1 MEGKGGKKNSESS
14 KSRGEE
20 KRRRKR
26 EREREAA
33 GRRETRRKG
42 KCLEFSKEINREE
55 RQQQAETI
63 VLRSRSNVV
72 KVAVAC
78 PLFSL
83 EI

>member
-1 MEGKGGKKNSESS
+1 ML
-14 KSRGEE
+14 RV
-20 KRRRKR
+20 
-26 EREREAA
+26 
-33 GRRETRRKG
+33 
-42 KCLEFSKEINREE
+42 SKEINREE

>member
-1 MEGKGGKKNSESS
+1 MRVVNREGKKRE
-14 KSRGEE
+14 GE
-20 KRRRKR
+20 K